1 MGKRVPTVSG
11 DTILLGSSKA
21 GEKKERKN
29 AKEEFMKKQEE
40 RSRRRLWKFQGD
52 REEERHI
59 DMPKKSLW
67 RNGRKGVR

>member
-1 MGKRVPTVSG
+1 
-11 DTILLGSSKA
+11 
-21 GEKKERKN
+21 
-29 AKEEFMKKQEE
+29 
-40 RSRRRLWKFQGD
+40 LWKFQGD